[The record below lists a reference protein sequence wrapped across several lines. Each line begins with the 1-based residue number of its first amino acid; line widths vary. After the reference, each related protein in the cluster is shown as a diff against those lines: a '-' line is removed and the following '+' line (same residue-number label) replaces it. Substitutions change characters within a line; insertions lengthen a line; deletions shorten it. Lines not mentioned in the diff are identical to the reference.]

1 MNEQGSIQNT
11 YTYEPF
17 GKVRHQ
23 SERVR
28 NIFLYVGKFGVIR
41 DDEIKDIF
49 LMRAR
54 HYDAQHGRFI
64 SLDPAGQC
72 SWRSATENN
81 LVLVSAIHTIQVWV
95 EIAPTATCMH
105 TTVPC

>member
-11 YTYEPF
+11 YKYEPF
-17 GKVRHQ
+17 GKVCHR

-28 NIFLYVGKFGVIR
+28 NIFLYVGKFGVIS
-41 DDEIKDIF
+41 DEELKHIS

-64 SLDPAGQC
+64 SL
-72 SWRSATENN
+72 S
-81 LVLVSAIHTIQVWV
+81 H
-95 EIAPTATCMH
+95 
-105 TTVPC
+105 